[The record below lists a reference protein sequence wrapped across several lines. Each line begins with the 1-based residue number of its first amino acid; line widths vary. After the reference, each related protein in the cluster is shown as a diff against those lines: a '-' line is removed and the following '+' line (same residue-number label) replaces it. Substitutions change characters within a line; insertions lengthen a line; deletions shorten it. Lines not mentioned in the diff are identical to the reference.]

1 MRRGIKRAIAVAL
14 CAAMC
19 MSTVNPTAVTAYA
32 QTDTVAESAGTV
44 DGESVQEENPGQESS
59 DAVTEMAS
67 EEKAGED
74 DVIEEQTE
82 AEVTSEDVTTE
93 TTGESDVTETTEER
107 NTEEV
112 VEPETEDA
120 ATEETTEEVTEQST
134 EESDAELAELKDD
147 TVYETED
154 GAYQYQIQSDDTIII
169 KSYIG
174 SDAAVVIPDTIDEK
188 PVTVIGSKA
197 FYAKE
202 ITSIR
207 LSDSVKSIE
216 TSAFRDCSE
225 LKEVDLNKVETIGSY
240 AFEDD
245 TAIESI
251 VLPETLKNVGR
262 NVFYGSTKLT
272 DITVRADIESNADQ
286 IFNGAPA
293 KNITFGSECTKVP
306 AKMFW
311 GTGVEK
317 ITLPD
322 NIKTIGGSAFRNCSE
337 LKEVDLNKVETI
349 GNYAFEDDTA
359 IESIV
364 LPETL
369 KNVGSNVFNGCT
381 ALTDITVSA
390 DLESGADQMFS
401 GAPAKNITF
410 GSACT
415 KVPGGMFYYTGVEK
429 ITLPDNIK
437 TIEGS
442 AFRNCSELKEVDLNK
457 VETIGNYVFEEDPG
471 LTKIVFPKSLKKIGS
486 DIFWNTEG
494 IEYVEIYSE
503 NLNANS
509 GSPVFGFSKSI
520 KMVTIGEGV
529 ESLPK
534 GLFIKSN
541 VKTVCVNA
549 DNMTFD
555 SCAFSECDE
564 LGDVIFAGRH
574 YTFADDDVFFSSPGV
589 VLNAGAHSSVIPY
602 AVDNNIKYK
611 LTSEDLTDSYLNF
624 DKTKLTISSYSKLAN
639 YTEFQIDYA
648 FKDAGTDLGNAVVKF
663 RMGDGVKLL
672 EADAVMADGM
682 AVQGYTLKDG
692 ILTIPVTKTA
702 STIKVR
708 VNTAEQL
715 GSVSMYAQISSD
727 TLPYDE
733 MIGVLMTGS
742 EPVTVAVDP
751 KTSKKTVSVKGTA
764 PKDQT
769 VDIYVN
775 GEQVKSGIKANKL
788 GCYNTEIELDNPT
801 SGAKYKI
808 TAKITLN
815 GEVYESSATIQ
826 YDENAAELT
835 RFDYYYYTIH
845 KGVRK
850 IDLLNCNDNAIIYSA
865 QSYGYQFAVNFD
877 NRNGIGEVYVVSTKN
892 DEVKY
897 VKLDW
902 DEAQGC
908 YYSDKY
914 FDNDKSYVP
923 GALTVFY
930 TDKVEKNP
938 KKYADYTEDQL
949 NNEFS
954 YLLHD
959 DDKLPEV
966 FEDATCE
973 FIENDTKRLEAKITS
988 SSGISM
994 TLEYENLID
1003 SDVSDEEFQ
1012 KVIEETNKYTGSNY
1026 SASQFKNITQFLT
1039 EAGQNVAGTFVL
1051 HYGYDEENNG
1061 RDFIYTSGKSG
1072 FISVKYTNVRSFAG
1086 LNGSNSNIVS
1096 NWGRHSSILGP
1107 GTTRKTS
1114 LLGMAVNGAKNELGS
1129 NTLFRLGKNFLNY
1142 TQESRRIYESNMP
1155 TEEKEA
1161 AQKKLDQ
1168 GMARTLG
1175 LNALSWLGGK
1185 MQDAGKEMVLAGDLE
1200 GLIPYL
1206 AGALAADLFEWLD
1219 DNPGKDLG
1227 DYLDEKLK
1235 NLKHLIDPSGL
1246 VYEGVTTNY
1255 LDGVTATLYYQ
1266 DQDGNAVPWD
1276 AENYEQI
1283 NPIITDIDGSYAWDV
1298 PEGKWQVKFEKEG
1311 YQTAYSDWMDVPPER
1326 TDVNVPMIA
1335 NAAPEVG
1342 NLIMEQMKIKM
1353 TFTQYMD
1360 PDTVKNIVLMAGDGS
1375 KIDYELQYSQD
1386 ETDKDGKVY
1395 AKSFTCNLKDYKAK
1409 KGETITV
1416 SVPATVKNYSGKAF
1430 VAANLTIKADNP
1442 ASIRTTDKV
1451 NIAVNDTVKV
1461 PVAIDNYTGKE
1472 TFAVANS
1479 NDYAVSVKQ
1488 SDVNVTDKTAA
1499 LELEITGIM
1508 KGKSDVTL
1516 TLDNGTDPVVIAVT
1530 VDEKSDDKI
1539 DIPSYVEP
1547 EWDDDADDT
1556 ECSHAYKVASIKK
1569 ATFTASGYILSKCS
1583 KCTETKKVVLRS
1595 PAKPKLGKTAFVY
1608 NGKAQK
1614 PAVKVTKVTGK
1625 TIEAK
1630 YYKLTYSKDVTNV
1643 GKKWV
1648 KITFKSDCPYY
1659 SGSYL
1664 LYYTVIPKNT
1674 SAFLVSGAKKS
1685 VNARWMAQKTQ
1696 TTGYEIQFSTA
1707 PTFKY
1712 IHTIKVGS
1720 NKQTTTVIK
1729 NLKSKRTYYVRMRT
1743 YKAVGKVRYY
1753 SSWTHTRK
1761 VTTK

>member
-1 MRRGIKRAIAVAL
+1 M
-14 CAAMC
+14 
-19 MSTVNPTAVTAYA
+19 
-32 QTDTVAESAGTV
+32 
-44 DGESVQEENPGQESS
+44 
-59 DAVTEMAS
+59 
-67 EEKAGED
+67 
-74 DVIEEQTE
+74 
-82 AEVTSEDVTTE
+82 
-93 TTGESDVTETTEER
+93 
-107 NTEEV
+107 
-112 VEPETEDA
+112 
-120 ATEETTEEVTEQST
+120 
-134 EESDAELAELKDD
+134 
-147 TVYETED
+147 
-154 GAYQYQIQSDDTIII
+154 
-169 KSYIG
+169 
-174 SDAAVVIPDTIDEK
+174 
-188 PVTVIGSKA
+188 
-197 FYAKE
+197 
-202 ITSIR
+202 
-207 LSDSVKSIE
+207 
-216 TSAFRDCSE
+216 
-225 LKEVDLNKVETIGSY
+225 
-240 AFEDD
+240 
-245 TAIESI
+245 
-251 VLPETLKNVGR
+251 
-262 NVFYGSTKLT
+262 FYGSTKLT

-322 NIKTIGGSAFRNCSE
+322 NIKTIEGSAFRNCSE

-390 DLESGADQMFS
+390 DIESDANHMFS

-437 TIEGS
+437 TIEDS

-486 DIFWNTEG
+486 DIFWHTEG

-520 KMVTIGEGV
+520 KMVTIGEVV

-574 YTFADDDVFFSSPGV
+574 YTFADENVFFSSPGV

-672 EADAVMADGM
+672 EADAVMADGI

-727 TLPYDE
+727 KLPYDE

-865 QSYGYQFAVNFD
+865 PSYGYQFAVNFD
-877 NRNGIGEVYVVSTKN
+877 NRNGIDEVYVVSTKN

-897 VKLDW
+897 VKLGW

-930 TDKVEKNP
+930 TNKVEKIDLSIP
-938 KKYADYTEDQL
+938 ESQYEQAAEK
-949 NNEFS
+949 
-954 YLLHD
+954 LLPG
-959 DDKLPEV
+959 KENMPEV
-966 FEDATCE
+966 FKNATHE
-973 FIENDTKRLEAKITS
+973 IVAN
-988 SSGISM
+988 
-994 TLEYENLID
+994 D
-1003 SDVSDEEFQ
+1003 SDHFEINIISEDGTKMTFGVQNIYDDKDVAFVAGENNSTIKELIVTYGTAIAEGVYVYDPEDGKDYYIYDVVKDSVVKCTIDNVAEMLHLPDNFSDLNKEISEGKLDSMIKFWIQTKSNLGSTEVNAAFSVADFYIDYLTEYKKIYSGNYSDEE
-1012 KVIEETNKYTGSNY
+1012 K
-1026 SASQFKNITQFLT
+1026 
-1039 EAGQNVAGTFVL
+1039 
-1051 HYGYDEENNG
+1051 
-1061 RDFIYTSGKSG
+1061 
-1072 FISVKYTNVRSFAG
+1072 
-1086 LNGSNSNIVS
+1086 
-1096 NWGRHSSILGP
+1096 SILY
-1107 GTTRKTS
+1107 
-1114 LLGMAVNGAKNELGS
+1114 AE
-1129 NTLFRLGKNFLNY
+1129 
-1142 TQESRRIYESNMP
+1142 
-1155 TEEKEA
+1155 
-1161 AQKKLDQ
+1161 
-1168 GMARTLG
+1168 
-1175 LNALSWLGGK
+1175 
-1185 MQDAGKEMVLAGDLE
+1185 
-1200 GLIPYL
+1200 
-1206 AGALAADLFEWLD
+1206 
-1219 DNPGKDLG
+1219 
-1227 DYLDEKLK
+1227 LDE
-1235 NLKHLIDPSGL
+1235 
-1246 VYEGVTTNY
+1246 
-1255 LDGVTATLYYQ
+1255 
-1266 DQDGNAVPWD
+1266 
-1276 AENYEQI
+1276 
-1283 NPIITDIDGSYAWDV
+1283 
-1298 PEGKWQVKFEKEG
+1298 
-1311 YQTAYSDWMDVPPER
+1311 R
-1326 TDVNVPMIA
+1326 
-1335 NAAPEVG
+1335 
-1342 NLIMEQMKIKM
+1342 
-1353 TFTQYMD
+1353 
-1360 PDTVKNIVLMAGDGS
+1360 
-1375 KIDYELQYSQD
+1375 
-1386 ETDKDGKVY
+1386 
-1395 AKSFTCNLKDYKAK
+1395 
-1409 KGETITV
+1409 
-1416 SVPATVKNYSGKAF
+1416 
-1430 VAANLTIKADNP
+1430 
-1442 ASIRTTDKV
+1442 
-1451 NIAVNDTVKV
+1451 
-1461 PVAIDNYTGKE
+1461 
-1472 TFAVANS
+1472 
-1479 NDYAVSVKQ
+1479 
-1488 SDVNVTDKTAA
+1488 
-1499 LELEITGIM
+1499 
-1508 KGKSDVTL
+1508 
-1516 TLDNGTDPVVIAVT
+1516 
-1530 VDEKSDDKI
+1530 
-1539 DIPSYVEP
+1539 
-1547 EWDDDADDT
+1547 
-1556 ECSHAYKVASIKK
+1556 
-1569 ATFTASGYILSKCS
+1569 
-1583 KCTETKKVVLRS
+1583 
-1595 PAKPKLGKTAFVY
+1595 
-1608 NGKAQK
+1608 
-1614 PAVKVTKVTGK
+1614 
-1625 TIEAK
+1625 
-1630 YYKLTYSKDVTNV
+1630 
-1643 GKKWV
+1643 
-1648 KITFKSDCPYY
+1648 
-1659 SGSYL
+1659 
-1664 LYYTVIPKNT
+1664 
-1674 SAFLVSGAKKS
+1674 
-1685 VNARWMAQKTQ
+1685 
-1696 TTGYEIQFSTA
+1696 
-1707 PTFKY
+1707 
-1712 IHTIKVGS
+1712 
-1720 NKQTTTVIK
+1720 
-1729 NLKSKRTYYVRMRT
+1729 
-1743 YKAVGKVRYY
+1743 
-1753 SSWTHTRK
+1753 
-1761 VTTK
+1761 

>member
-32 QTDTVAESAGTV
+32 QTDTVAESAETV
-44 DGESVQEENPGQESS
+44 DGESVQVENPGQESS
-59 DAVTEMAS
+59 DADTEMAS

-74 DVIEEQTE
+74 DVTENATEEQTE

-93 TTGESDVTETTEER
+93 TTEES
-107 NTEEV
+107 NTEEI

-120 ATEETTEEVTEQST
+120 ATEETTEEVTEQGT

-174 SDAAVVIPDTIDEK
+174 SDAAVVIPDTIDERQ
-188 PVTVIGSKA
+188 VTAIGSKA
-197 FYAKE
+197 FYAKK
-202 ITSIR
+202 ITSVR

-322 NIKTIGGSAFRNCSE
+322 NIKTIEGSAFRNCSE

-390 DLESGADQMFS
+390 DIESDANHMFS

-437 TIEGS
+437 TIEDS

-471 LTKIVFPKSLKKIGS
+471 LTRIVFPKSLKKIGS
-486 DIFWNTEG
+486 DIFWRTEG

-574 YTFADDDVFFSSPGV
+574 YTFADENVFFSSPGV

-672 EADAVMADGM
+672 EADAVMADGI

-815 GEVYESSATIQ
+815 GEMYESSATVQ

-850 IDLLNCNDNAIIYSA
+850 IDLLNCNDNVIIYSA
-865 QSYGYQFAVNFD
+865 PSHGYQFAVNFD
-877 NRNGIGEVYVVSTKN
+877 NRNGIDEVYVVSTKN

-914 FDNDKSYVP
+914 FDDDRSYVP

-930 TDKVEKNP
+930 TDKVEKIDLSIP
-938 KKYADYTEDQL
+938 ESQYEQAAEK
-949 NNEFS
+949 
-954 YLLHD
+954 LLPG
-959 DDKLPEV
+959 KENMPEV
-966 FEDATCE
+966 FKNATHE
-973 FIENDTKRLEAKITS
+973 IVAN
-988 SSGISM
+988 
-994 TLEYENLID
+994 D
-1003 SDVSDEEFQ
+1003 SDHFEINIISEDGTKMTFGVQNIYDDKDVAFVAGENNSTIKELIVTYGTAIAEGVYVYDPEDGKDYYIYDVVKDSVVKCTIDNVAEMLHLPDNFSDLNKEISEGKLDSMIKFWIQTKSNLGSTEVNAAFSVADFYIDYLTEYKKIYSGNYSDEEKARLYAELDERGTRELAHIGVTCAMEFA
-1012 KVIEETNKYTGSNY
+1012 KDAGIKMVIGGNAWGVVLWTAATVIEDY
-1026 SASQFKNITQFLT
+1026 SEWKHNHP
-1039 EAGQNVAGTFVL
+1039 GGT
-1051 HYGYDEENNG
+1051 
-1061 RDFIYTSGKSG
+1061 
-1072 FISVKYTNVRSFAG
+1072 
-1086 LNGSNSNIVS
+1086 
-1096 NWGRHSSILGP
+1096 P
-1107 GTTRKTS
+1107 
-1114 LLGMAVNGAKNELGS
+1114 
-1129 NTLFRLGKNFLNY
+1129 
-1142 TQESRRIYESNMP
+1142 
-1155 TEEKEA
+1155 
-1161 AQKKLDQ
+1161 
-1168 GMARTLG
+1168 
-1175 LNALSWLGGK
+1175 
-1185 MQDAGKEMVLAGDLE
+1185 
-1200 GLIPYL
+1200 
-1206 AGALAADLFEWLD
+1206 
-1219 DNPGKDLG
+1219 G

-1311 YQTAYSDWMDVPPER
+1311 YQTAYSEWMDVPPER
-1326 TDVNVPMIA
+1326 TDVNVTMIA

-1472 TFAVANS
+1472 TFAVTNS

-1630 YYKLTYSKDVTNV
+1630 YYKLTYYKDVTNV

-1712 IHTIKVGS
+1712 IHTIKVSS